1 MNTLNDLAKYI
12 EDQLND
18 KDDPESASLEVYH
31 AVWNDDGTTEYV
43 VPCGFTTGGY
53 VWVNKE
59 THVAYYN
66 EYGEAAEPPAEIKEN
81 FKRVY
86 CIN

>member
-1 MNTLNDLAKYI
+1 MNTLKDLAKYI

-18 KDDPESASLEVYH
+18 KDDPESASLEVYY
-31 AVWNDDGTTEYV
+31 ATCFNDKELII
-43 VPCGFTTGGY
+43 PCEFNIGGY
-53 VWVNKE
+53 VWVNTQ
-59 THVAYYN
+59 THEAYYN
-66 EYGEAAEPPAEIKEN
+66 EYGDVDEPPAEIKEN